1 MARHPLATLSS
12 GPLPPQPE
20 HRWSVGLCEKHKSA
34 RRAFLHILEKKKQAG
49 ENKQTLT
56 HLRSSCHRWISGN
69 LRCTS
74 TRRSPGCSRR
84 SGHTGG
90 PGSASTRLHL
100 RGQRKKKKKASVI
113 AFFIYLFIF
122 FLCLCTGACECA
134 SAITLGSSA
143 ENVMRE
149 EHLQVHCDERRPGR
163 SEGPCVTMGWGT
175 CDCPV
180 DALTL
185 LCGLFLY

>member
-1 MARHPLATLSS
+1 MRSRRSRQARCHPSRSTAGAS
-12 GPLPPQPE
+12 G
-20 HRWSVGLCEKHKSA
+20 CA
-34 RRAFLHILEKKKQAG
+34 RSTRVHAGHFYMPRFLKKNKTKKTAG

-100 RGQRKKKKKASVI
+100 RGQRI
-113 AFFIYLFIF
+113 DLFLLKICLF
-122 FLCLCTGACECA
+122 FLCLCTSACECA

-143 ENVMRE
+143 AGGA
-149 EHLQVHCDERRPGR
+149 PA
-163 SEGPCVTMGWGT
+163 S
-175 CDCPV
+175 
-180 DALTL
+180 AL
-185 LCGLFLY
+185 

>member
-1 MARHPLATLSS
+1 MARHPLATLLS

-20 HRWSVGLCEKHKSA
+20 HCWSVGLCKKLKSA
-34 RRAFLHILEKKKQAG
+34 RRAFLHAAILEQQKKKTAG
-49 ENKQTLT
+49 ENNQTLT

-100 RGQRKKKKKASVI
+100 RGQRKKKEKKKASVI

-122 FLCLCTGACECA
+122 FMSLHRCVRVRECDHA
-134 SAITLGSSA
+134 
-143 ENVMRE
+143 R
-149 EHLQVHCDERRPGR
+149 
-163 SEGPCVTMGWGT
+163 
-175 CDCPV
+175 
-180 DALTL
+180 L
-185 LCGLFLY
+185 LC

>member
-20 HRWSVGLCEKHKSA
+20 HRWSVGLCKKHKSA
-34 RRAFLHILEKKKQAG
+34 RRAFLHAAILEKKKKTAG

-100 RGQRKKKKKASVI
+100 RGQKKKRKKRASLH
-113 AFFIYLFIF
+113 FLFICLF
-122 FLCLCTGACECA
+122 FFMSLHRCVRVRECDHA
-134 SAITLGSSA
+134 
-143 ENVMRE
+143 
-149 EHLQVHCDERRPGR
+149 Q
-163 SEGPCVTMGWGT
+163 
-175 CDCPV
+175 
-180 DALTL
+180 L
-185 LCGLFLY
+185 LC

>member
-1 MARHPLATLSS
+1 MRSEAWHGIRSRRSRQARCHPSRSTAGAS
-12 GPLPPQPE
+12 G
-20 HRWSVGLCEKHKSA
+20 CA
-34 RRAFLHILEKKKQAG
+34 RSTRVHAGHVYMPRFLKKKKKKTAG

-122 FLCLCTGACECA
+122 FMSLHRCVLVRECDHA
-134 SAITLGSSA
+134 
-143 ENVMRE
+143 R
-149 EHLQVHCDERRPGR
+149 
-163 SEGPCVTMGWGT
+163 
-175 CDCPV
+175 
-180 DALTL
+180 L
-185 LCGLFLY
+185 LC

>member
-1 MARHPLATLSS
+1 MRSEAWHGIRSRRSRQARCHPSRSTAGAS
-12 GPLPPQPE
+12 G
-20 HRWSVGLCEKHKSA
+20 SA
-34 RRAFLHILEKKKQAG
+34 RSSRVHAGHFYTPRFVEQQKKKTAG

-100 RGQRKKKKKASVI
+100 RGQRKKKKKKKSERHCI
-113 AFFIYLFIF
+113 FYLFVYF
-122 FLCLCTGACECA
+122 FYVFAPVRA
-134 SAITLGSSA
+134 SARVRSRSA
-143 ENVMRE
+143 
-149 EHLQVHCDERRPGR
+149 P
-163 SEGPCVTMGWGT
+163 
-175 CDCPV
+175 
-180 DALTL
+180 L
-185 LCGLFLY
+185 LRT

>member
-12 GPLPPQPE
+12 GPLPPQLE
-20 HRWSVGLCEKHKSA
+20 HCWSDGLCKKHKSA
-34 RRAFLHILEKKKQAG
+34 RRAFLHAAILEKNKTKKTAG

-56 HLRSSCHRWISGN
+56 HLRSSCHHWISGN

-100 RGQRKKKKKASVI
+100 WGQRKKKKKASVI

-122 FLCLCTGACECA
+122 FMSLHRCVLVRECDHA
-134 SAITLGSSA
+134 
-143 ENVMRE
+143 R
-149 EHLQVHCDERRPGR
+149 
-163 SEGPCVTMGWGT
+163 
-175 CDCPV
+175 
-180 DALTL
+180 L
-185 LCGLFLY
+185 LC